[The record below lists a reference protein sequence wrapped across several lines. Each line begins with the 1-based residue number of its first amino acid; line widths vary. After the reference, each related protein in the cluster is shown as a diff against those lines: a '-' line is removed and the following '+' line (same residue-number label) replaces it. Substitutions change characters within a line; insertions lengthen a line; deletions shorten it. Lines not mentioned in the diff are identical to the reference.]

1 MLTCTW
7 LVDGA
12 AGAGVAQQLWVSS
25 SPGTGAI
32 PAAQL
37 CQAAWVSPCSI
48 LCQEPWQPA
57 LPGVSSCLPITAL
70 RLGPVPSTLW
80 RQGRDSCGDW
90 ELTASLPRA
99 VISAQA
105 RCHRAPCSS
114 CSEDGGQRQLLFC
127 LGFNSCRAVVWLFF
141 LETITLLCVSC
152 VPLLKVLS
160 PSAGTGASPL
170 ASASR
175 HISSF

>member
-12 AGAGVAQQLWVSS
+12 AGAGVARQPWVSS

-48 LCQEPWQPA
+48 LCQEPSTAWGQL
-57 LPGVSSCLPITAL
+57 LPSHHTAL
-70 RLGPVPSTLW
+70 QLGPVPSTLW

-90 ELTASLPRA
+90 ALTASLPRA